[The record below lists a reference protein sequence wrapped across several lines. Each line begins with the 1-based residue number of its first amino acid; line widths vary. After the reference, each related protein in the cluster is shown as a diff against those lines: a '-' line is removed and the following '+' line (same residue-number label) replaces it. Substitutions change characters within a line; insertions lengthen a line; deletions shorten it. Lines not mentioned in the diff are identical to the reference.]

1 MGEPLILAL
10 DAASPTVS
18 VAVADRGRVLS
29 ERSVEIARSSK
40 RLLELAQ
47 EALTEAGATVRDATG
62 FVALAGPGS
71 FTGLRVGLATVLGL
85 HQALGTPAAALPTL
99 DALAAAV
106 SKQATGRPVV
116 AAVDVLRGEWVAQ
129 RFSEC
134 FPPRS
139 AGPPERLKI
148 AELADLL
155 AAHAPVLLAG
165 FGVAALEGPL
175 SLLAETGIE
184 TVEPPPL
191 AGAAALLAA
200 RHPPVWDA
208 SLLTSPLYFRPP
220 AVTLPKR
227 R

>member
-18 VAVADRGRVLS
+18 VAVADRQRVLS

-40 RLLELAQ
+40 LLLELAQ

-99 DALAAAV
+99 DALAAATALHEGEQV
-106 SKQATGRPVV
+106 AGRPVV

-129 RFSEC
+129 RFSRA
-134 FPPRS
+134 FPPVAEGEPRRLP
-139 AGPPERLKI
+139 AGELGQRLCGGG
-148 AELADLL
+148 
-155 AAHAPVLLAG
+155 PVLLTG
-165 FGVAALEGPL
+165 FGVTALEPAGEV
-175 SLLAETGIE
+175 ETL
-184 TVEPPPL
+184 EPPPL

-200 RHPPVWDA
+200 RHPPAWDA
-208 SLLTSPLYFRPP
+208 SRLTSPLYFRPP